1 MRDVFQFADHL
12 VIGGG
17 PAGAMV
23 ALRLAASGRQVLL
36 LEKEAGPHHKVCG
49 EFLSREAVEYL
60 KQAGVDPLALGGT
73 VIRNLRLSSG
83 DRVVET
89 KLPFEAVSLS
99 RRVLDEALL
108 RRAVEMG
115 GRVICGIA
123 VETLAKDESSW
134 LVALGSGACVRA
146 KTVFLATGKHNLRG
160 FTRAPARQA
169 DLIGFKLHWQ
179 LARQKIEEL
188 RGRMELFLFAG
199 GYGGLALVE
208 DDAAN
213 LCLVVRRSTLRD
225 RGAWPE
231 LLAAI
236 LDENSRIRSI
246 LKGGRSLWPRPLAIS
261 PIPYGYVA
269 GDARGP
275 WCVGD
280 QAAVIPSFTGD
291 GISIALH
298 SGALAAQMF
307 LAGESTAAY
316 QRALE
321 KQLRRSMLLATR
333 LSQAA
338 VTRHGR
344 AIALPLLSLI
354 PRAMQ
359 WIAAATRIPHA
370 AFVQGEDALLKSFA
384 ATELPT
390 PLSPQPATK
399 IEPVILSEVRRGGR
413 SRRTCI

>member
-1 MRDVFQFADHL
+1 MADVPQFAEHL

-23 ALRLAASGRQVLL
+23 ALRLATRGRQVLV
-36 LEKEAGPHHKVCG
+36 LEKESGPHHKVCG
-49 EFLSREAVEYL
+49 EFLSREGREYL
-60 KQAGVDPLALGGT
+60 RQAGIDPLALGAT
-73 VIRNLRLSSG
+73 VVRQLRFSSG
-83 DRVVET
+83 GKVVET
-89 KLPFEAVSLS
+89 QLPFEAVSLS
-99 RRVLDEALL
+99 RRILDEALL
-108 RRAVEMG
+108 RRTEEAG
-115 GRVICGIA
+115 CRVMRGIL
-123 VETLAKDESSW
+123 VETLTEDQGTW
-134 LVALGSGACVRA
+134 LAALGNGECVRA
-146 KTVFLATGKHNLRG
+146 KTVFLATGKHDLRG
-160 FTRAPARQA
+160 FARTPAPQA
-169 DLIGFKLHWQ
+169 DLIGFKLHWR
-179 LARQKIEEL
+179 LARQKIEDL
-188 RGRMELFLFAG
+188 RGRMELFLFTG
-199 GYGGLALVE
+199 GYGGLSLVE

-236 LDENSRIRSI
+236 LDENSHLRSI
-246 LKGGRSLWPRPLAIS
+246 LAGGRPLWPRPLAIS

-316 QRALE
+316 QRILE

-333 LSQAA
+333 LSRAA
-338 VTRHGR
+338 VTRPGR
-344 AIALPLLSLI
+344 AVALPMLSLM
-354 PRAMQ
+354 PQAMQ
-359 WIAAATRIPHA
+359 WIAAATRIPHSSL
-370 AFVQGEDALLKSFA
+370 VQNENASPKTIA
-384 ATELPT
+384 MTEAPRRSQPI
-390 PLSPQPATK
+390 PL
-399 IEPVILSEVRRGGR
+399 
-413 SRRTCI
+413 